1 MEKCKQSNLQEIKA
15 LKRVF
20 VFHFFSLRDLRG
32 SPFVSFDSD
41 GEAPRGPESAND
53 RAY

>member
-20 VFHFFSLRDLRG
+20 VLHFSLTDSRG
-32 SPFVSFDSD
+32 SFFFVSFDSD
-41 GEAPRGPESAND
+41 GEAPRGPQSAND

>member
-1 MEKCKQSNLQEIKA
+1 MEKCKQTNLQEIKA
-15 LKRVF
+15 LKRAL
-20 VFHFFSLRDLRG
+20 FFIFPSQIQGGLLI
-32 SPFVSFDSD
+32 VSFDSD